1 MDKKDELLNEED
13 LEYELERIKAQKAAL
28 EEEKN
33 KKAEEEN
40 ERREYEKRLQEERLE
55 LIKLKNGDITDSEI
69 IKEEHDINPPLRGIE
84 RVKNFWW
91 HNKYII
97 LLAAFFIIVFG
108 YITYDNLTRTKP
120 DMRII
125 LTCNNGL
132 INRTEELEDMFEE
145 YCEDLNDDGE
155 VYVQVIEAPITSNT
169 TDYTTTGKYQSVI
182 QANLQTA
189 EVIFFVSDKAILSD
203 ESDVASTFADLREL
217 YPNSDLVNKNG
228 LQLKGEYVQKKL
240 KWENNFPDDM
250 FIVMREPVKTMKD
263 SKEEMQENF
272 DNAKKIMDHLVDDFT
287 THYKEETN
295 Q

>member
-1 MDKKDELLNEED
+1 MSEKKDLLNEDD
-13 LEYELERIKAQKAAL
+13 LEYELERIERLKSAL
-28 EEEKN
+28 ETEEK
-33 KKAEEEN
+33 KKAEEQIN
-40 ERREYEKRLQEERLE
+40 RKEYEKRLQQERLE

-69 IKEEHDINPPLRGIE
+69 IKEEHEKQPPLHGVE
-84 RVKNFWW
+84 RIKNFWW
-91 HNKYII
+91 HNKIIII
-97 LLAAFFIIVFG
+97 LALFFIIVFS
-108 YITYDNLTRTKP
+108 YITYDTISRTKP

-145 YCEDLNDDGE
+145 YCEDLNGDGE

-203 ESDVASTFADLREL
+203 GSDVASAFADLRKL
-217 YPNSDLVNKNG
+217 YPDSELVSENG

-240 KWENNFPDDM
+240 KWESNFPDDM

-287 THYKEETN
+287 NHYKEEAN